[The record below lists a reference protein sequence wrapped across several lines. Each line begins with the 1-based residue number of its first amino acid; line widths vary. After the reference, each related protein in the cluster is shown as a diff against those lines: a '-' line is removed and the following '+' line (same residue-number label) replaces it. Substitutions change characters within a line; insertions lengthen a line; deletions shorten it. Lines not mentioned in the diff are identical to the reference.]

1 MISGMLLFD
10 KPPGWTSHDAAQ
22 AFRRMLPKDTKVGHC
37 GSLDPIATGLL
48 ILLVGPLTKLQAR
61 MQKLDKVYSG
71 LLRLGVQT
79 DTGDITG
86 KVVAEKPVP
95 PITLEKLRDLLRSQ
109 EGMIEMP
116 APAYS
121 AVKHQGRALYYYARK
136 GIEVPPK
143 PRKST
148 VHHWDAVSYKAPDL
162 SHRLS
167 CSSGTYVRSL
177 AERLGEQLGCGATVL
192 TLRRDSIADF
202 TTAEALC
209 WENAK
214 EMSRQELL
222 AVLAKSFDR
231 LKESK
236 VLFAS

>member
-10 KPPGWTSHDAAQ
+10 KPQGWTSHDAAQ

-37 GSLDPIATGLL
+37 GSLDPVATGLL

-71 LLRLGVQT
+71 LLRLGIQT

-86 KVVAEKPVP
+86 KVMAEKPIP
-95 PITLEKLRDLLRSQ
+95 RISLEELKELLKSQ
-109 EGMIEMP
+109 QGILEMA

-148 VHHWDAVSYKAPDL
+148 VHRWEAVSYEAPDL

-177 AERLGEQLGCGATVL
+177 AELLGERLGCGATVL

-202 TTAEALC
+202 TAAEALS
-209 WENAK
+209 WEKAK

-222 AVLAKSFDR
+222 AALARSFDR

-236 VLFAS
+236 VLFAA

>member
-79 DTGDITG
+79 DTGDIAG
-86 KVVAEKPVP
+86 KVVAEKQVP
-95 PITLEKLRDLLRSQ
+95 PLTIEKLRDLLISHQ
-109 EGMIEMP
+109 GTLEMP

-148 VHHWDAVSYKAPDL
+148 VHRWEAVSYEAPIL

-177 AERLGEQLGCGATVL
+177 AELLGERLGCGATVL

-202 TTAEALC
+202 STNEALC
-209 WENAK
+209 WEKAK

-222 AVLAKSFDR
+222 AALARSFDR

-236 VLFAS
+236 ILFA